1 MKTFKDLKTGD
12 IFKDLRYSDGDIF
25 VKLEFFNWARVV
37 DGEDVG
43 SYHFDNDA
51 PVKLITH

>member
-1 MKTFKDLKTGD
+1 MTTFKDLKTGD
-12 IFKDLRYSDGDIF
+12 TFKDLRFADGDIF

-37 DGEDVG
+37 QGDDVG
-43 SYHFDNDA
+43 SYHFNDDA